1 MAVTPA
7 FRDYVLDLLAP
18 LRPTARRMFG
28 GYGLM
33 LNGSMFALLTRDEL
47 FFRVDDTTRPRF
59 EAAGCSPF
67 GYNRAGR
74 DVVMA
79 IYYAVPP
86 DLYDQQ
92 EELLAWATEAAA
104 AAQRN
109 AKRPRTTGRPAGA
122 RRGKGSARRVR
133 A

>member
-7 FRDYVLDLLAP
+7 FRDYILDLLAP
-18 LRPTARRMFG
+18 LRPTAKRMFG
-28 GYGLM
+28 GVGIM

-74 DVVMA
+74 DVLIA
-79 IYYAVPP
+79 SYYAVPS

-92 EELLAWATEAAA
+92 EELLRWASDAAA

-109 AKRPRTTGRPAGA
+109 AKRPKRKRLPA
-122 RRGKGSARRVR
+122 RRQL
-133 A
+133 